1 MNINRVLQLVAITLV
16 YVSGLLI
23 SSNSFAQKTISWL
36 KTDFPP
42 YYILSGKQQ
51 GLGRDESI
59 IALLQ
64 QALPEYQFELV
75 EMPGGRVI
83 KELTNPHKSFCMLSL
98 YKTPERESAVLFT
111 QGFSTLGLPIS
122 LVLRKSLAIDLGVE
136 NEKVVSLR
144 QLFSHPSLRL
154 GVSAK
159 RSYGNDVDEII
170 ANLPEQQKFYRSGQD
185 VLSSLLYMLKLGR
198 VDAAL
203 GYPAEHL
210 YLARR
215 HEIESQ
221 LRIFQ
226 IEENTAFSQGFIGCT
241 NNVKG
246 YENIKVLEQALT
258 KIKQQPEYQEALM
271 RWVPLTLQSHLQQKL
286 TSTLKPEN

>member
-1 MNINRVLQLVAITLV
+1 MTINRVLRLAFIASFCATSLLL
-16 YVSGLLI
+16 SG
-23 SSNSFAQKTISWL
+23 NSFAQKTISWL

-51 GLGRDESI
+51 GMGRDESI
-59 IALLQ
+59 ISLLEKE
-64 QALPEYQFELV
+64 LPEYQFERI

-83 KELTNPHKSFCMLSL
+83 KELTNPYKSYCMLSL

-111 QGFSTLGLPIS
+111 KGFSTLGLPIS
-122 LVLRKSLAIDLGVE
+122 LVLRKTLAAELGVE
-136 NEKVVSLR
+136 GEKNVSLR

-210 YLARR
+210 YLARK
-215 HEIESQ
+215 HEIDGQ
-221 LRIFQ
+221 LSIFQ
-226 IEENTAFSQGFIGCT
+226 IEENTQFSQGFIGCT
-241 NNVKG
+241 NNLHG
-246 YENIKVLEQALT
+246 YENIKVLEQALSR
-258 KIKQQPEYQEALM
+258 IKQKPEYQEALM
-271 RWVPLTLQSHLQQKL
+271 RWVPLDLQANLLKKL
-286 TSTLKPEN
+286 NSTLK